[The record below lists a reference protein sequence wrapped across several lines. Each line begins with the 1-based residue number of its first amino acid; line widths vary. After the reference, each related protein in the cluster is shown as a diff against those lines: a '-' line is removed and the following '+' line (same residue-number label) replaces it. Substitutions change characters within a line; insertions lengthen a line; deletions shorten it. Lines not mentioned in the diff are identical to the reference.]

1 MSFLIMSVVC
11 SLKKQNRPQLLSTL
25 CTKKFPFHLLAPVQN
40 CALFLFQFSSLQKP
54 TVLHFLQDLFI
65 LHISYILK

>member
-25 CTKKFPFHLLAPVQN
+25 RKKSSPSLSLLPYKT
-40 CALFLFQFSSLQKP
+40 ALFPQFSSLQKP